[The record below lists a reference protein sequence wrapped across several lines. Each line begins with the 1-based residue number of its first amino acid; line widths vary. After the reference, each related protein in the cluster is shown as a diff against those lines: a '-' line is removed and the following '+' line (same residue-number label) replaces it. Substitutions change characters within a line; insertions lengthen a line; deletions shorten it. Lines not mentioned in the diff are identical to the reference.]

1 MNTTEIVAR
10 YYAAF
15 NAKNWT
21 GMLDCV
27 SEDVRH
33 HVNEGANRDGKA
45 RFADFIAHMD
55 HCYDEELKQL
65 VIMVNEDGSRAA
77 AEFIVHGTY
86 KNTDGEL
93 PEARGQKYV
102 LPAGAFFDI
111 RNGEITRVTTYYNL
125 QNWLSQVS

>member
-21 GMLDCV
+21 AMLDCV